1 MVSNPNQYSKSAT
14 SPTAQIEDGVDFP
27 HTGLIKALSLGM
39 ANTYAISGFNA
50 SSLSATAITVA
61 DGVRKIKY
69 TLGTSTEYAL
79 FFDGDDDVVDIGA
92 IDAKMEMQLSC
103 NENVV
108 GHSSEAACDAG
119 KDNHT
124 DLSTGHFNK
133 IVYGIF

>member
-61 DGVRKIKY
+61 DGVIIRNGESPYGSNITISNADKY
-69 TLGTSTEYAL
+69 HRETYFVSVHTRNLATPQVAVASSGQS
-79 FFDGDDDVVDIGA
+79 IG
-92 IDAKMEMQLSC
+92 IGS
-103 NENVV
+103 
-108 GHSSEAACDAG
+108 GY
-119 KDNHT
+119 
-124 DLSTGHFNK
+124 NK
-133 IVYGIF
+133 